1 MQSIFPHYFGNNCF
15 SVRFSKSFWLGG
27 MLFGG
32 ILLLWLLFM
41 QLQHA
46 AQRQNTQKQKLPVMR
61 QVAEFTL
68 TNQYGQ
74 AVTLA
79 DLRGKVWLAD
89 IIFTTCPGPCRQMTR
104 EMKDI
109 QDALPA
115 GSEPRLVSLTTFP
128 QMDTPAILKTYGEKF
143 GADFNRWSFLTGTKA
158 EIAQLATNSL
168 GLLAAPKDPAAQESP
183 YDLFIHSTYFVLMD
197 RQSRMRAVYQTVGDG
212 IDFND
217 VKKQILAD
225 VAELQREK

>member
-1 MQSIFPHYFGNNCF
+1 
-15 SVRFSKSFWLGG
+15 

-32 ILLLWLLFM
+32 ILLSWLLFM

-61 QVAEFTL
+61 QVADFTL
-68 TNQYGQ
+68 TNQNGQ
-74 AVTLA
+74 VVTLA

-109 QDALPA
+109 LDALPA

-128 QMDTPAILKTYGEKF
+128 QMDTPTILKTYGEKF

-168 GLLAAPKDPAAQESP
+168 GLVAAPKDPAAQESP

-225 VAELQREK
+225 VADLQREK

>member
-1 MQSIFPHYFGNNCF
+1 
-15 SVRFSKSFWLGG
+15 
-27 MLFGG
+27 MLLCG

-46 AQRQNTQKQKLPVMR
+46 AQHGSEQKTKLPVMR
-61 QVAEFTL
+61 PVADFNL
-68 TNQYGQ
+68 TNQNGQ

-89 IIFTTCPGPCRQMTR
+89 IIFTTCTGPCRQMTR
-104 EMKDI
+104 QMKDI
-109 QDALPA
+109 QDALPP
-115 GSEPRLVSLTTFP
+115 GSDPRLISLTTFP
-128 QMDTPAILKTYGEKF
+128 QMDTPPILKAYGEKF

-168 GLLAAPKDPAAQESP
+168 GLVAAPKDPAAQESP

-197 RQSRMRAVYQTVGDG
+197 RQSRMRAVYQTVGEG
-212 IDFND
+212 IDFNE
-217 VKKQILAD
+217 VKGQILRD
-225 VAELQREK
+225 LAELEHEQ